1 MSKKE
6 RVYSAEAKALI
17 DTLKNSPEPLTLAE
31 ASAIAGVEFKTGHL
45 SSGRSDGLI
54 EACGEKE
61 ITVSTKKSVKT
72 YRYIGK

>member
-54 EACGEKE
+54 EAFGEKE

>member
-1 MSKKE
+1 MSKE
-6 RVYSAEAKALI
+6 RVYSAEAKALLE
-17 DTLKNSPEPLTLAE
+17 TLKNSNEPLTLAE
-31 ASAIAGVEFKTGHL
+31 ASKIAGIEFKTGHL

-61 ITVSTKKSVKT
+61 VEVLVKKSVKT